1 MPRGNPPFRLSVHIP
16 PPHFRRKKKQSPK
29 EAALR
34 SPTRAA
40 ALSQLRSQTAP
51 FAVRSPAAPLSAGAQ
66 IYTEQSTASPGTTPQ
81 PRTKPQPRRRA
92 ALPPQPRPRARFALT
107 SLLRS
112 RRRSPML
119 SDAAR
124 SYVNI

>member
-1 MPRGNPPFRLSVHIP
+1 MPRGNPPFRLSVHTP
-16 PPHFRRKKKQSPK
+16 PFQKAKKQSPK

-66 IYTEQSTASPGTTPQ
+66 IYTEQSTASPGITPQ
-81 PRTKPQPRRRA
+81 PRHEASAPPPCRA
-92 ALPPQPRPRARFALT
+92 PRARFALT